1 MSDVNSTHWSAESL
15 TSPSS
20 KSLVN
25 NTDLKNEDRSK
36 GAEVALLGAV
46 DSKQTDQLDS
56 NNKQRLIADVK
67 NNLEKLNEYLPV
79 TSTNLVFEFD
89 ESGEPPII
97 KVLDKKSEEVI
108 REIPSEEFREV
119 AKALDEFA
127 DKLISKGLLFDK
139 TT

>member
-1 MSDVNSTHWSAESL
+1 MSDVNSAHWSAESL

-20 KSLVN
+20 TSPVN
-25 NTDLKNEDRSK
+25 KTDFKNEELSK
-36 GAEVALLGAV
+36 GAEVASLGAV
-46 DSKQTDQLDS
+46 DLKKTDQLDS
-56 NNKQRLIADVK
+56 NNKQSLIAEVK
-67 NNLEKLNEYLPV
+67 SNLEKLNEYLPV

-89 ESGEPPII
+89 ESGEPPVI